1 MLKLNA
7 AYSKKVPAESNYSS
21 QQFHCQIEIELPDGL
36 TQEQMQDRIH
46 ETFSLV
52 RQSVETELQTAQQTM
67 QTMQP
72 QQQYPQQQYP
82 QQQYPQQQYPQQNG
96 YVQQPALSNQYQH
109 GAANSKGKNERAT
122 QKQIDYMLKLMNG
135 SNWTIAGI
143 KSYYKVNRLEDLT
156 SSQCSDLIQQM
167 KGKAA

>member
-36 TQEQMQDRIH
+36 TQEQMQGRIH

-52 RQSVETELQTAQQTM
+52 RQSVEAELQTAQQTV

-72 QQQYPQQQYP
+72 QYPPQQYPQSQYP
-82 QQQYPQQQYPQQNG
+82 QPQYQQNG
-96 YVQQPALSNQYQH
+96 YVQQPAQANQYQQDT
-109 GAANSKGKNERAT
+109 ANGKGKNERAT

-135 SNWTIAGI
+135 STWTIASI
-143 KSYYKVNRLEDLT
+143 KSHYRVNRLEDLT
-156 SSQCSDLIQQM
+156 SGQCSDLIQQM
-167 KGKAA
+167 KRKAA

>member
-36 TQEQMQDRIH
+36 TQEQMQGRIH

-52 RQSVETELQTAQQTM
+52 RQSVEAELQTAQQTI

-72 QQQYPQQQYP
+72 QYPPQQYPQLQYPQQQY
-82 QQQYPQQQYPQQNG
+82 QQNG
-96 YVQQPALSNQYQH
+96 YVQQPAQSNQYQQD
-109 GAANSKGKNERAT
+109 AANGKGKNERAT
-122 QKQIDYMLKLMNG
+122 QKQIDYMLKLMKG
-135 SNWTIAGI
+135 SNWTIDGI
-143 KSYYKVNRLEDLT
+143 KSTYRVNRLEDLT
-156 SSQCSDLIQQM
+156 SGQCSDLIQQM
-167 KGKAA
+167 KRKAA